1 MVFDN
6 CAVLSQVSL
15 VLKHAMRVRM
25 EVSAKKRRSSQFFAT
40 TKSQRSGSFLGGGT
54 LQSQFLQPVKVGH
67 MALHWGSGPT
77 VVVQVQGSGLI
88 QQTEGMY
95 TPEHSGSR
103 DNGIT

>member
-25 EVSAKKRRSSQFFAT
+25 EVSAKKRRSSQFFAA

-54 LQSQFLQPVKVGH
+54 LQSQFLQPVKMGH
-67 MALHWGSGPT
+67 IASTHSSL
-77 VVVQVQGSGLI
+77 GLRSNSSS
-88 QQTEGMY
+88 TSTGVRVDSTDRGNVY
-95 TPEHSGSR
+95 T
-103 DNGIT
+103 

>member
-1 MVFDN
+1 MVFGG
-6 CAVLSQVSL
+6 AAPFRVSFYSPSKWVTWVLIGAQ
-15 VLKHAMRVRM
+15 A
-25 EVSAKKRRSSQFFAT
+25 
-40 TKSQRSGSFLGGGT
+40 
-54 LQSQFLQPVKVGH
+54 
-67 MALHWGSGPT
+67 SGPT